1 MTTAQETETP
11 QVVSNDPT
19 ALDLVNV
26 CLDRDAMKA
35 SDMLSNLLGPKL
47 VDAIQTK
54 KVEVAQSI
62 YGTLDQQ
69 DVDVEAGEEAL
80 ESDEESVE
88 DTADDIEAADDT
100 SVDLEDETE
109 EENENA

>member
-1 MTTAQETETP
+1 MSNAQHIETQQDT
-11 QVVSNDPT
+11 SNNPSS
-19 ALDLVNV
+19 LDLVNL

-35 SDMLSNLLGPKL
+35 SDMLSDLLGPKL

-69 DVDVEAGEEAL
+69 DIEAV

-88 DTADDIEAADDT
+88 DQTDDIEASDDT
-100 SVDLEDETE
+100 DVDLEDETE